1 MKQDQQKKLSL
12 TTLVLAAVMMAQS
25 SAALLED
32 LTVWYW
38 NFFIYFSAVGDLAF
52 CWYFGGW
59 GLFWDGDEGL
69 LTQTCL
75 DTFNKGSQVT
85 FPVAYNL

>member
-1 MKQDQQKKLSL
+1 MKQDQKKLSL
-12 TTLVLAAVMMAQS
+12 ATLLLAIVMVGQT

-32 LTVWYW
+32 LTTYYW
-38 NFFIYFSAVGDLAF
+38 NWFIYGSAVGDMAF